1 MQIHRPE
8 KCCIHYHI
16 SLNTHTHVHT
26 HTYTYARTNART
38 HTRTH
43 ACMHTYTHTHSH
55 TGSPHPPQTLL
66 DVFAE
71 GGDSIDQKLET
82 LMGRNFSQ
90 SITGEPGKA
99 FWSCLA
105 VCFAAWS
112 GPCPVL
118 FSFLAVLCRCFL
130 PSLTFLTSTAS
141 LP

>member
-1 MQIHRPE
+1 MLYTLPYFLKHAHTRA
-8 KCCIHYHI
+8 
-16 SLNTHTHVHT
+16 HTHIHIRT
-26 HTYTYARTNART
+26 HKRTHT

-90 SITGEPGKA
+90 SITGKPGKA

-105 VCFAAWS
+105 VCFVICGLAWS

-118 FSFLAVLCRCFL
+118 FSFLVVFCRCFL